1 MTKYYHGS
9 GVMETKLSDLLKRL
23 YKEFGWKTRLFA
35 VPAGRFIYLMLK
47 REEKHLARGWSY
59 EPGSFYE
66 KNAAAMAL
74 ESKVLKHSRTATACV
89 QWVTGKLSP
98 FPG

>member
-1 MTKYYHGS
+1 
-9 GVMETKLSDLLKRL
+9 
-23 YKEFGWKTRLFA
+23 
-35 VPAGRFIYLMLK
+35 MLK
-47 REEKHLARGWSY
+47 REEKRLARGWSY

-74 ESKVLKHSRTATACV
+74 ESKIAKHSERASACV
-89 QWVTGKLSP
+89 QWVTAKLSP